1 MVGFSL
7 PRSHGG
13 YPWLQIIAYRSF
25 STLYPTATDNKRLL
39 STAVDCCRLQTFIQR
54 LGLDRHCIFVV
65 DFVWG
70 KPNDKTTG
78 KRGFGLSHILIDH
91 GDEIKDFNIDP
102 IDFILMIMNF
112 GKLNTEGKKNRIY
125 LEGKE
130 FRLIVTIEWYGKSK
144 QLLLTAFDLR
154 PISRKN
160 PQRAKEMKK
169 APKR

>member
-1 MVGFSL
+1 MEELQQGAFGPIYTQFESKPKEAMTHLCNVKDGECPKAFYREDVGF
-7 PRSHGG
+7 
-13 YPWLQIIAYRSF
+13 
-25 STLYPTATDNKRLL
+25 
-39 STAVDCCRLQTFIQR
+39 
-54 LGLDRHCIFVV
+54 V

-78 KRGFGLSHILIDH
+78 KGGFGLSHILTDH
-91 GDEIKDFNIDP
+91 SNEIKDFNIDP
-102 IDFILMIMNF
+102 IDFILRIMNF

-130 FRLIVTIEWYGKSK
+130 FRLIVTTEWYGKSK